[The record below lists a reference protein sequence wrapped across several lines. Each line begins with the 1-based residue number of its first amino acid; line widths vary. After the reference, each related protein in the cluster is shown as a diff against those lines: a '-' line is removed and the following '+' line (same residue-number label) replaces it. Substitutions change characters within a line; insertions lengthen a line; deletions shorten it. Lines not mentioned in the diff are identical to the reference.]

1 MSYTAVSAF
10 VFLSDWRKFPNG
22 TFFTEQVDQE
32 NPEFGTPYQT
42 TQIGNRTLRW
52 LDTKLKEQAADAL
65 SDAAPKPF
73 FDYIGPHAPHYPA
86 QPAPWYENAFP
97 DVTIPVTPN
106 YNLSCPD
113 KAQHVR
119 QNPAFTDRVHC
130 WENKHFRDRWSS
142 LLSVDE
148 LVGAVV
154 DKLTTAGVID
164 KTYIFY
170 SSGALAFLL
179 FGVCGSQPDALNSF
193 VRLLLAVS
201 DHGYKQGQ
209 WRIGTSKQHPY
220 ETDIRVPFIARGP
233 GIAAGTKP
241 LQVTGNI
248 DLTPT
253 MLELAAG
260 AAYVPEFMDGHSM
273 TSFLVKDLDGAP
285 PLMPAEERKRRVDSW
300 RTQMLNEYM
309 SVGEPPRRS
318 SPGT

>member
-1 MSYTAVSAF
+1 M
-10 VFLSDWRKFPNG
+10 
-22 TFFTEQVDQE
+22 
-32 NPEFGTPYQT
+32 
-42 TQIGNRTLRW
+42 
-52 LDTKLKEQAADAL
+52 
-65 SDAAPKPF
+65 
-73 FDYIGPHAPHYPA
+73 
-86 QPAPWYENAFP
+86 
-97 DVTIPVTPN
+97 
-106 YNLSCPD
+106 
-113 KAQHVR
+113 
-119 QNPAFTDRVHC
+119 
-130 WENKHFRDRWSS
+130 
-142 LLSVDE
+142 
-148 LVGAVV
+148 
-154 DKLTTAGVID
+154 
-164 KTYIFY
+164 
-170 SSGALAFLL
+170 
-179 FGVCGSQPDALNSF
+179 
-193 VRLLLAVS
+193 RLLLAAS

-309 SVGEPPRRS
+309 SVGEPPPRNF
-318 SPGT
+318 PGSLAPL